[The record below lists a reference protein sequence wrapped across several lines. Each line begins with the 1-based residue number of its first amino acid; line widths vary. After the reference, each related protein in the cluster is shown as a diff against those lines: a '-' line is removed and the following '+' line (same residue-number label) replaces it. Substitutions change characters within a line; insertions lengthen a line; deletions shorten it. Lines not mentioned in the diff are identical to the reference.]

1 MIKYYHF
8 ARIAFGD
15 HLNNRLRIFTRYLVF
30 LLLDWVMIAMWDL
43 IYKSGYGPAS
53 IPRVDMAW
61 HMAFAQMMF
70 FLSPRL
76 FVVIESDV
84 RSGNIGY
91 FLNRPIPYLWM
102 RLSEG
107 IGALLG
113 NLLIYYVVSIPF
125 IYWMVGGWPSGG
137 AVAIVAVFVGLVLAS
152 VLHLLFQILA
162 GLSTFWTNDA
172 VFIYHSYQKFC
183 LLFGGIYVPLVLYP
197 SFLSGEVL
205 KFLPFAS
212 LVGNPVGLL
221 FDPTW
226 SGIAGVMAL
235 QIFWLGFVGVGLSM
249 FYQMCL
255 RKVEVHGG

>member
-1 MIKYYHF
+1 MKYYHF

-30 LLLDWVMIAMWDL
+30 LLLDWVMIAMWSL

-53 IPRVDMAW
+53 IYFRDMAW
-61 HMAFAQMMF
+61 YMAFAQMMF

-76 FVVIESDV
+76 FVVIDSDV

-102 RLSEG
+102 RFAEG
-107 IGALLG
+107 VGALAG
-113 NLLIYYVVSIPF
+113 NLLIYYVVSLPF
-125 IYWMVGGWPSGG
+125 IYLMIGDWPTGGWI
-137 AVAIVAVFVGLVLAS
+137 AITSVFGGLVLAS
-152 VLHLLFQILA
+152 VLHLLFQIFA

-183 LLFGGIYVPLVLYP
+183 LLLGGIYVPLSLYP
-197 SFLSGEVL
+197 SFIPESVL

-221 FDPTW
+221 FHPTW
-226 SGIAGVMAL
+226 WGVLEVLAL
-235 QIFWLGFVGVGLSM
+235 QMFWLGFVGVCLSM